1 MKRPEEFLYTTSPL
15 VGYFQYRGQNSSSS
29 PRKRYR
35 FFSRRFG
42 VGRAV
47 QTLQFVRPIKR
58 IRSGGTTIV
67 AVPRQKGPSECDGII
82 SLFFMLLPARRSV
95 IFPKNKEFDP
105 RFTSHSQSKSLSREP
120 DEGGTVR
127 CMGNT
132 RCGKRTTNCGPAGGR
147 GCLCLSGPSRPLAR
161 RWDGVEQA
169 LPSGSRV
176 THSLTQVGS
185 I

>member
-1 MKRPEEFLYTTSPL
+1 MVGLCSISRSKFLFFPTKTVS
-15 VGYFQYRGQNSSSS
+15 
-29 PRKRYR
+29 

-95 IFPKNKEFDP
+95 IFPRNKEFDP

-132 RCGKRTTNCGPAGGR
+132 RCGKRTTNCVPAGGR
-147 GCLCLSGPSRPLAR
+147 GCLSGPRWHAGGTELNRRFLPAGELLA
-161 RWDGVEQA
+161 
-169 LPSGSRV
+169 
-176 THSLTQVGS
+176 HSPR
-185 I
+185 